1 MTQRI
6 ANSKLFY
13 RMAESFI
20 PVLTWL
26 IITLPIWLS
35 PFRPALTSYF
45 ILAFFIY
52 FLYKSVKNTY
62 YLAISYQLMMK
73 GMRTNWYKRLLKIAD
88 YKNLIHYIII
98 TNYKETAEKLE
109 ETINKI
115 KEQRYPKEK
124 INVVLAMEEREGLSS
139 RKRSK
144 ILTQKFKSEFAGFYT
159 VFHKLKNNE
168 IAGKASNETCA
179 GKFVA
184 KKIKQLKIDSKNVLI
199 TICDADSLLPKD
211 YLAFLSSKYL
221 DDKERNFHFYW
232 APVLLYNNF
241 WRLNL
246 PVRVQAIL
254 SSVLRL
260 AFLSQKKDLIQIS
273 TYSTNLWL
281 LKQVNFWD
289 VNIIPEDWHIWLQAF
304 FKFGEKVKTLPIY
317 LPIKADAVVSRGLFQ
332 TLKSRY
338 NQEKRWAWGASDIPY
353 ALKRFFETPHIRPLI
368 KIRKILLLI
377 ETHLFWP
384 TSFFILTLSASIPPL
399 INPVFKRT
407 VLGFLLPK
415 LSSFILTISSL
426 LLIFIVY
433 FDHKMREKVNVKT
446 EIIHI
451 PLLFIQWYFLP
462 IISFLFSSLPALE
475 AHTRLLLGKKLEYK
489 VTEKIC

>member
-1 MTQRI
+1 MTQKI
-6 ANSKLFY
+6 AKSRFLY
-13 RMAESFI
+13 RMAESFV
-20 PVLTWL
+20 PVMTWL

-45 ILAFFIY
+45 ILAFFVY
-52 FLYKSVKNTY
+52 FLYKSAKNIY
-62 YLAISYQLMMK
+62 YLAISYKLMTK
-73 GMRTNWYKRLLKIAD
+73 AIKINWYKKLIKID
-88 YKNLIHYIII
+88 NHRKLIHYIIV

-124 INVVLAMEEREGLSS
+124 INIVLAMEEREGSDVY
-139 RKRSK
+139 KRSK
-144 ILTQKFKSEFAGFYT
+144 ILSQKFKSEFAGFYT
-159 VFHKLKNNE
+159 VFHKLKDNE
-168 IAGKASNETCA
+168 VAGKASNETCA
-179 GKFVA
+179 AKFVD

-211 YLAFLSSKYL
+211 YLAFLTYEYL
-221 DDKERNFHFYW
+221 NDKERNFHFYW

-246 PVRVQAIL
+246 LVRVQAIL

-273 TYSTNLWL
+273 TYSTSLWL

-289 VNIIPEDWHIWLQAF
+289 VDIIPEDWHIWLQAF
-304 FKFGEKVKTLPIY
+304 FKFGEKVETLPIY
-317 LPIKADAVVSRGLFQ
+317 LPIKADAVISRGLWQ
-332 TLKSRY
+332 TFKSRY
-338 NQEKRWAWGASDIPY
+338 DQERRWAWGASDIAY
-353 ALKRFFETPHIRPLI
+353 AIKRFFETPHIPSLI
-368 KIRKILLLI
+368 KIRKIFLLV

-407 VLGFLLPK
+407 VLGFILPK
-415 LSSFILTISSL
+415 LSSFILTVSSL
-426 LLIFIVY
+426 LLIFILY
-433 FDHKMREKVNVKT
+433 FDHKMREKVNIKT
-446 EIIHI
+446 KIVYI

-462 IISFLFSSLPALE
+462 VISFLLSSLPALE
-475 AHTRLLLGKKLEYK
+475 AHTRILLGKKLEYK